1 MDLSSN
7 ETNNTDLKW
16 SKYSPDSEDFFDL
29 KSEKNMQELVRISYK
44 EKQIGKLVQSSGL
57 LLFYGISYYTWNI
70 WRWFTPEFMGNLSA
84 AFILNQTDQEETSFK
99 GWGSYLVRT
108 KPRQTRQYFQE
119 STLKIIE
126 DWTFETTL
134 RFLIFPLGILIG
146 CLQASYLRYSF
157 LRAEPKSSWV
167 HLSWQDFKGSVPKG
181 TFGALE
187 TQKLVLYDQFLLVSS
202 NENPEKYCISLP
214 ASVSHKNIFLT
225 LKQWMKRP
233 SGKKVLTKSTLGTP
247 SVPGGSVQLRVE
259 HEKIKLKNQYKRNL
273 FRQLRTRALANHRK
287 LPEITFYHDPKH
299 FYPGFLS
306 SLSFVVH
313 VYAVLFPLWF
323 LGDIWFRLTNTAV
336 DIRKTKAKKVSRSQN
351 KKRFSDLAGIEKLVP
366 DLNELVQSLQPKK
379 TQSRLSIYAPKG
391 YILVGP
397 PGTGKT
403 LLAQAIAGESQVTFF
418 FTSGSEFVEN
428 QNGIGPAR
436 LRDLFRKAKKETPS
450 IIFMDEI
457 DTLGKRRTGSVTSL
471 NNVENGGQD
480 EEKIQLLTEFLIQMD
495 GFSKRNDLIVIGAT
509 NFFELLDPAFIRPG
523 RFDRIFQLE
532 LPTKAVRVDILK
544 LHASKNGFDS
554 SIPWNYFGR
563 MTEGFSGADLSAI
576 VNESLLNIIR
586 GKQKVHTLE
595 TLQHG
600 LERIS
605 TYSKQDT
612 LRKVGDLF
620 TQIRKAYYQ
629 AGIGVIYS
637 LVEELP
643 NPLALELSPRPKNLR
658 YVKLDQKVK
667 RLAFEIS
674 NKKILEARILGCLAG
689 TVSEFYVFHELSSL
703 QKKGDSFWFSQQG
716 IHDLEKATKLAKTM
730 IEDYGM
736 FGHSL
741 LALSYNPLG
750 INSTSK
756 RFNLL
761 ESYSYNNVWN
771 SLQEDFLRFVN
782 EEEDREKP
790 IRMNWRF
797 LSFWS
802 WQLTSQNLYA
812 KDLPKW
818 GKSYIDEKAQEDQE
832 ILVGDDYFHKNQ
844 MLEYEIKA
852 YEKRDQFIQSIIKH
866 AFERV
871 LVYLKTNRNTLDFIA
886 YSLLE
891 KDRLREDEILE
902 MVSKT
907 SLLPDKTFAK
917 QQKVVNLFVPT
928 FRAFSVA
935 AHEV

>member
-16 SKYSPDSEDFFDL
+16 SKYSAESEDFFDL
-29 KSEKNMQELVRISYK
+29 KSEKNMKELVRISYK
-44 EKQIGKLVQSSGL
+44 EKNIGKLIHSTGL
-57 LLFYGISYYTWNI
+57 FVFYGLSYYTWNI
-70 WRWFTPEFMGNLSA
+70 WRWFTPEFIGNLSA
-84 AFILNQTDQEETSFK
+84 AFISSQTEQEETTLK

-108 KPRQTRQYFQE
+108 KPRQIRQHFQE
-119 STLKIIE
+119 STLKLRE
-126 DWTFETTL
+126 DWTLETTL
-134 RFLIFPLGILIG
+134 RFLVFPIGILIG
-146 CLQASYLRYSF
+146 CFQASYLRYSF
-157 LRAEPKSSWV
+157 LRGESKVPWV
-167 HLSWQDFKGSVPKG
+167 HLSWQDFKKKQSFG
-181 TFGALE
+181 TLE
-187 TQKLVLYDQFLLVSS
+187 NKKLVLYDQFLLVDS
-202 NENPEKYCISLP
+202 NDSLEKYCISLP
-214 ASVSHKNIFLT
+214 ASLSHKNIFIT
-225 LKQWMKRP
+225 LKQWMKKP
-233 SGKKVLTKSTLGTP
+233 SGKKTG
-247 SVPGGSVQLRVE
+247 QLP
-259 HEKIKLKNQYKRNL
+259 KGDLKLKAQYKRNL
-273 FRQLRTRALANHRK
+273 FRQLRTRALTNHRK

-313 VYAVLFPLWF
+313 IYAVLFPLWF
-323 LGDIWFRLTNTAV
+323 LGDVWFRLTNTAIDV
-336 DIRKTKAKKVSRSQN
+336 RKTKAKKVNRSQN
-351 KKRFSDLAGIEKLVP
+351 KKRFSDLAGIEKLIP
-366 DLNELVQSLQPKK
+366 DLKELVQSLKSKK
-379 TQSRLSIYAPKG
+379 TESRLSIYAPKG

-418 FTSGSEFVEN
+418 FTSGSEFIEN

-436 LRDLFRKAKKETPS
+436 LRDLFRKAKKASPS

-471 NNVENGGQD
+471 NNVENGDQG

-532 LPTKAVRVDILK
+532 LPTKAVRTDILK
-544 LHASKNGFDS
+544 LHASKKGFDS

-563 MTEGFSGADLSAI
+563 LTEGFSGADLSAI
-576 VNESLLNIIR
+576 VNESLLKIIR
-586 GKQKVHTLE
+586 EKQKVHTLE

-605 TYSKQDT
+605 TYSQQDT
-612 LRKVGDLF
+612 LQTSGDLF

-629 AGIGVIYS
+629 AGMGIVYS
-637 LVEELP
+637 LVEDLP
-643 NPLALELSPRPKNLR
+643 NPLSLELSPRSKNLR
-658 YVKLDQKVK
+658 YVKLEKKVK

-674 NKKILEARILGCLAG
+674 NKQILESKILGYLSG
-689 TVSEFYVFHELSSL
+689 TASEFYVFNELSAF
-703 QKKGDSFWFSQQG
+703 QKKGESFWMSQQG
-716 IHDLEKATKLAKTM
+716 IHDLEKATQIARTM
-730 IEDYGM
+730 LSDYGM
-736 FGHSL
+736 FGHSI

-756 RFNLL
+756 RFNSL
-761 ESYSYNNVWN
+761 ESYSYNNVFN
-771 SLQEDFLRFVN
+771 SLQDNFLRFVN

-818 GKSYIDEKAQEDQE
+818 GKSYIDEKTQEDQE
-832 ILVGDDYFHKNQ
+832 VLVGDDYFHKNQ
-844 MLEYEIKA
+844 MLEYKMNTYGQCDQIIQLIL
-852 YEKRDQFIQSIIKH
+852 KR
-866 AFERV
+866 AFESAIV
-871 LVYLKTNRNTLDFIA
+871 HLKENRNALDFIA

-891 KDRLREDEILE
+891 NGRLREDQILDIL
-902 MVSKT
+902 SKT
-907 SLLPDKTFAK
+907 TSLCDKTFEK
-917 QQKVVNLFVPT
+917 QEKLVDQFLTTNKET
-928 FRAFSVA
+928 
-935 AHEV
+935 

>member
-7 ETNNTDLKW
+7 ETNNKDLKW
-16 SKYSPDSEDFFDL
+16 SKYSPESEDFFDL
-29 KSEKNMQELVRISYK
+29 KSEKNMKELVSISYK
-44 EKQIGKLVQSSGL
+44 EKNIGKFIQSTGL
-57 LLFYGISYYTWNI
+57 LVFYGISYYTWNI
-70 WRWFTPEFMGNLSA
+70 WRWFTPEFMGSLSA
-84 AFILNQTDQEETSFK
+84 AFILNQTDQEETTFK
-99 GWGSYLVRT
+99 GWSSYLLRT
-108 KPRQTRQYFQE
+108 KPRQLRQYVQE
-119 STLKIIE
+119 STLKLKE
-126 DWTFETTL
+126 DWNLETTL
-134 RFLIFPLGILIG
+134 RFLIFPLGIIIG

-157 LRAEPKSSWV
+157 LRAEVKPSWT
-167 HLSWQDFKGSVPKG
+167 HLSWQDFKRKQS
-181 TFGALE
+181 FNALE
-187 TQKLVLYDQFLLVSS
+187 KKKFVLYDQFLLVYS
-202 NENPEKYCISLP
+202 NESLEKYCISLP
-214 ASVSHKNIFLT
+214 ASISHKNIFLT
-225 LKQWMKRP
+225 LKQWMKKP
-233 SGKKVLTKSTLGTP
+233 SGKKLG
-247 SVPGGSVQLRVE
+247 SEIKGDL
-259 HEKIKLKNQYKRNL
+259 KLKNQYKRNL
-273 FRQLRTRALANHRK
+273 FRQLRTRAITNHRK

-299 FYPGFLS
+299 SYPGLLS

-323 LGDIWFRLTNTAV
+323 LGDVWFRLTNTAI

-351 KKRFSDLAGIEKLVP
+351 KKRFSDLAGIEKLIP
-366 DLNELVQSLQPKK
+366 DLTELVQSLKSK
-379 TQSRLSIYAPKG
+379 NTQSRLSIYAPKG

-418 FTSGSEFVEN
+418 FTSGSEFIEN

-436 LRDLFRKAKKETPS
+436 LRDLFRKAKRESPS

-471 NNVENGGQD
+471 NTVENADQG

-532 LPTKAVRVDILK
+532 LPTKAVRIDILK
-544 LHASKNGFDS
+544 LHASEKGFDS

-563 MTEGFSGADLSAI
+563 LTEGFSGADLSTI
-576 VNESLLNIIR
+576 VNESLLKMIR
-586 GKQKVHTLE
+586 EKKEIHTLE

-605 TYSKQDT
+605 TYSQHDT
-612 LRKVGDLF
+612 LKTSDDLF
-620 TQIRKAYYQ
+620 TQVRKAYYQ

-643 NPLALELSPRPKNLR
+643 DPLALELFPRPKNLR
-658 YVKLDQKVK
+658 YIKLEKKVK

-674 NKKILEARILGCLAG
+674 NKQILEAKILGYLSG
-689 TVSEFYVFHELSSL
+689 TASEFYVLDELSRL
-703 QKKGDSFWFSQQG
+703 QKRREPFWMSQQG
-716 IHDLEKATKLAKTM
+716 IYDLEKATQVARTM
-730 IEDYGM
+730 IVDYGM
-736 FGHSL
+736 FGHSI
-741 LALSYNPLG
+741 LALSCNPLG

-756 RFNLL
+756 RFSSL
-761 ESYSYNNVWN
+761 ESYSYTNVLN
-771 SLQEDFLRFVN
+771 SLQEDFLQSVN

-818 GKSYIDEKAQEDQE
+818 GKSYIDEKTQEDQE
-832 ILVGDDYFHKNQ
+832 VLVGDDYFHKNQ
-844 MLEYEIKA
+844 ILEYKIKA
-852 YEKRDQFIQSIIKH
+852 YDKCDELIQLILKR
-866 AFERV
+866 AFESA
-871 LVYLKTNRNTLDFIA
+871 LTYLKTNRIGLDLIA

-891 KDRLREDEILE
+891 KERLREDEILE
-902 MVSKT
+902 IVSQT
-907 SLLPDKTFAK
+907 SHLCDKTFKK
-917 QQKVVNLFVPT
+917 QQELVDQLLTSQAN
-928 FRAFSVA
+928 
-935 AHEV
+935 H

>member
-16 SKYSPDSEDFFDL
+16 SKYSAESEDFFDL
-29 KSEKNMQELVRISYK
+29 KSEKNMKELVRISYK
-44 EKQIGKLVQSSGL
+44 EKNIGKLIHSTGL
-57 LLFYGISYYTWNI
+57 FVFYGLSYYTWNI
-70 WRWFTPEFMGNLSA
+70 WRWFTPEFIGNLSA
-84 AFILNQTDQEETSFK
+84 VFISSQTEQEETTLK

-108 KPRQTRQYFQE
+108 KPRQIRQHFQE
-119 STLKIIE
+119 STLKLRE
-126 DWTFETTL
+126 DWTLETTL
-134 RFLIFPLGILIG
+134 RFLVFPIGILIG
-146 CLQASYLRYSF
+146 CFQASYLRYSF
-157 LRAEPKSSWV
+157 LRGESKVPWV
-167 HLSWQDFKGSVPKG
+167 HLSWQDLKKKQSFG
-181 TFGALE
+181 TLE
-187 TQKLVLYDQFLLVSS
+187 NKKLVLYDQFLLVDS
-202 NENPEKYCISLP
+202 NDSLEKYCISLP
-214 ASVSHKNIFLT
+214 ASLSHKNIFIT
-225 LKQWMKRP
+225 LKQWMKKP
-233 SGKKVLTKSTLGTP
+233 SGKKTG
-247 SVPGGSVQLRVE
+247 QLP
-259 HEKIKLKNQYKRNL
+259 KGDLKLKAQYKRNL
-273 FRQLRTRALANHRK
+273 FRQLRTRALTNHRK

-313 VYAVLFPLWF
+313 IYAVLFPLWF
-323 LGDIWFRLTNTAV
+323 LGDVWFRLTNTAIDV
-336 DIRKTKAKKVSRSQN
+336 RKTKAKKVNRSQN
-351 KKRFSDLAGIEKLVP
+351 KKRFSDLAGIEKLIP
-366 DLNELVQSLQPKK
+366 DLKELVQSLKSKK
-379 TQSRLSIYAPKG
+379 TESRLSIYAPKG

-418 FTSGSEFVEN
+418 FTSGSEFIEN

-436 LRDLFRKAKKETPS
+436 LRDLFRKAKKASPS

-471 NNVENGGQD
+471 NNVENGDQG

-532 LPTKAVRVDILK
+532 LPTKAVRMDILK
-544 LHASKNGFDS
+544 LHASKKGFDS

-563 MTEGFSGADLSAI
+563 LTEGFSGADLSAI
-576 VNESLLNIIR
+576 VNESLLKIIR
-586 GKQKVHTLE
+586 EKQKVHTLE

-605 TYSKQDT
+605 TYSQQDT
-612 LRKVGDLF
+612 LQTSGDLF

-629 AGIGVIYS
+629 AGMGIVYS
-637 LVEELP
+637 LVEDLP
-643 NPLALELSPRPKNLR
+643 NPLSLELSPRPKNLR
-658 YVKLDQKVK
+658 YVKLEKKVK

-674 NKKILEARILGCLAG
+674 NKQILESKILGYLSG
-689 TVSEFYVFHELSSL
+689 TASEFYVFNELSAF
-703 QKKGDSFWFSQQG
+703 QKKGESFWMSQQG
-716 IHDLEKATKLAKTM
+716 IHDLEKATQIARTM
-730 IEDYGM
+730 LSDYGM
-736 FGHSL
+736 FGHSI

-756 RFNLL
+756 RFNSL
-761 ESYSYNNVWN
+761 ESYSYNNVFN
-771 SLQEDFLRFVN
+771 SLQDDFLRFVN

-818 GKSYIDEKAQEDQE
+818 GKSYIDEKTQEDQE
-832 ILVGDDYFHKNQ
+832 VLVGDDYFHKNQ
-844 MLEYEIKA
+844 MLEYKMNTYDQCDQIIQLIL
-852 YEKRDQFIQSIIKH
+852 KR
-866 AFERV
+866 AFESAIV
-871 LVYLKTNRNTLDFIA
+871 HLKENRNALDFIA

-891 KDRLREDEILE
+891 NGRLREDQILDIL
-902 MVSKT
+902 SKT
-907 SLLPDKTFAK
+907 TTLCDKTFEK
-917 QQKVVNLFVPT
+917 QEKLVHQFLTTNKK
-928 FRAFSVA
+928 A
-935 AHEV
+935 

>member
-16 SKYSPDSEDFFDL
+16 SKYSAESEDFFDL
-29 KSEKNMQELVRISYK
+29 KSEKNMKELVRISYK
-44 EKQIGKLVQSSGL
+44 EKNIGKLIHSTGL
-57 LLFYGISYYTWNI
+57 FVFYGLSYYTWNI
-70 WRWFTPEFMGNLSA
+70 WRWFTPEFIGNLSA
-84 AFILNQTDQEETSFK
+84 AFISSQTEQEETTLK

-108 KPRQTRQYFQE
+108 KPRQIRQHFQE
-119 STLKIIE
+119 STLKLRE
-126 DWTFETTL
+126 DWTLETTL
-134 RFLIFPLGILIG
+134 RFLVFPIGILIG
-146 CLQASYLRYSF
+146 CFQASYLRYSF
-157 LRAEPKSSWV
+157 LRGESKVPWV
-167 HLSWQDFKGSVPKG
+167 HLSWQDFKKKQSFG
-181 TFGALE
+181 TLE
-187 TQKLVLYDQFLLVSS
+187 NKKLVLYDQFLLVDS
-202 NENPEKYCISLP
+202 NDSLEKYCISLP
-214 ASVSHKNIFLT
+214 ASLSHKNIFIT
-225 LKQWMKRP
+225 LKQWMKKP
-233 SGKKVLTKSTLGTP
+233 SGKKTG
-247 SVPGGSVQLRVE
+247 QLP
-259 HEKIKLKNQYKRNL
+259 KGDLKLKAQYKRNL
-273 FRQLRTRALANHRK
+273 FRQLRTRALTNHRK

-313 VYAVLFPLWF
+313 IYAVLFPLWF
-323 LGDIWFRLTNTAV
+323 LGDVWFRLTNTAIDV
-336 DIRKTKAKKVSRSQN
+336 RKTKAKKVNRSQN
-351 KKRFSDLAGIEKLVP
+351 KKRFSDLAGIEKLIP
-366 DLNELVQSLQPKK
+366 DLKELVQSLKSKK
-379 TQSRLSIYAPKG
+379 TESRLSIYAPKG

-418 FTSGSEFVEN
+418 FTSGSEFIEN

-436 LRDLFRKAKKETPS
+436 LRDLFRKAKKASPS

-471 NNVENGGQD
+471 NNVENGDQG

-532 LPTKAVRVDILK
+532 LPTKAVRTDILK
-544 LHASKNGFDS
+544 LHASKKGFDS

-563 MTEGFSGADLSAI
+563 LTEGFSGADLSAI
-576 VNESLLNIIR
+576 VNESLLKIIR
-586 GKQKVHTLE
+586 EKQKVHTLE

-605 TYSKQDT
+605 TYSQQDT
-612 LRKVGDLF
+612 LQTSGDLF

-629 AGIGVIYS
+629 AGMGIVYS
-637 LVEELP
+637 LVEDLP
-643 NPLALELSPRPKNLR
+643 NPLSLELSPRPKNLR
-658 YVKLDQKVK
+658 YVKLEKKVK

-674 NKKILEARILGCLAG
+674 NKQILESKILGYLSG
-689 TVSEFYVFHELSSL
+689 TASEFYVFNELSAF
-703 QKKGDSFWFSQQG
+703 QKKGESFWMSQQG
-716 IHDLEKATKLAKTM
+716 IHDLEKATQIARTM
-730 IEDYGM
+730 LSDYGM
-736 FGHSL
+736 FGHSI

-756 RFNLL
+756 RFNSL
-761 ESYSYNNVWN
+761 ESYSYNNVFN
-771 SLQEDFLRFVN
+771 SLQDDFLRFVN

-818 GKSYIDEKAQEDQE
+818 GKSYIDEKTQEDQE
-832 ILVGDDYFHKNQ
+832 VLVGDDYFHKNQ
-844 MLEYEIKA
+844 MLEYKMNTYGQCDQIIQLIL
-852 YEKRDQFIQSIIKH
+852 KR
-866 AFERV
+866 AFESAIV
-871 LVYLKTNRNTLDFIA
+871 HLKENRNALDFIA

-891 KDRLREDEILE
+891 NGRLREDQILDIL
-902 MVSKT
+902 SKT
-907 SLLPDKTFAK
+907 TSLCDKTFEK
-917 QQKVVNLFVPT
+917 QEKLVDQFLTTNKET
-928 FRAFSVA
+928 
-935 AHEV
+935 